1 MKQSNYELRIDLE
14 DFDGNTRYARYK
26 YFEIGTAAEKF
37 KLRAE
42 VYTGDAGKF
51 GINLSFKMQ
60 KELTLHFDALI
71 SMLN

>member
-1 MKQSNYELRIDLE
+1 MWLFYKVAVNLIAGNEKIRNIVKQSSYELRIDLE

-42 VYTGDAGKF
+42 DYTGDAGR
-51 GINLSFKMQ
+51 
-60 KELTLHFDALI
+60 
-71 SMLN
+71 